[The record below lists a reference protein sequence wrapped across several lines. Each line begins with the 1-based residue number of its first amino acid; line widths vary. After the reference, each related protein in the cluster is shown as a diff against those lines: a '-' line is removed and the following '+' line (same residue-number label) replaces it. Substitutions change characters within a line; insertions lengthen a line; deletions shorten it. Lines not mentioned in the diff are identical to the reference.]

1 VILPTGFI
9 TLITDFGLADGYVG
23 AMKGVILSIAPHVSI
38 VDICHAVPAQDVHS
52 AAWIL
57 YTAYDTFPRG
67 TIHCVVVDPGVGSQ
81 RRAIALQAGAYTFV
95 APDNGLLSYVL
106 AREPLYKAVELTD
119 PRFHHHPVSHTFHG
133 RGIFA
138 PVAAHV
144 VQGVPLDELGPP
156 IDQPIVWPL
165 QHPERDSEGAL
176 VGHVIHTDR
185 FGNCITDL
193 HMRSEKAKLY
203 LINPPGEGTE
213 PLPIPR
219 CEVHIKVGG
228 CTLQGISRTYAEG
241 PSGEPLALVGS
252 SGHLE
257 IALVGGSAAQALDLR
272 VGDRVIVDPD
282 IR

>member
-1 VILPTGFI
+1 MGFI
-9 TLITDFGLADGYVG
+9 TLITDFGLDDGYVG
-23 AMKGVILSIAPHVSI
+23 AMKGVILSIAPHATI
-38 VDICHAVPAQDVHS
+38 VDISHAVPAQDVRS

-57 YTAYDTFPRG
+57 YTAYYTFPRS
-67 TIHCVVVDPGVGSQ
+67 TVHCVVVDPGVGSQ

-106 AREPLYKAVELTD
+106 AHEPLHMAVELTH

-133 RGIFA
+133 RDIFA
-138 PVAAHV
+138 PVAAHI
-144 VQGVPLDELGPP
+144 VQGTPLDELGPP
-156 IDQPIVWPL
+156 IDQPVTWPL
-165 QHPERDSEGAL
+165 RHPERDAEGAL
-176 VGHVIHTDR
+176 LGHVIHTDH

-193 HMRSEKAKLY
+193 QMRSEKDNVY
-203 LINPPGEGTE
+203 LVSPPGGGSE
-213 PLPIPR
+213 PLAIPR
-219 CEVHIKVGG
+219 CQVQIKVGG
-228 CTLQGISRTYAEG
+228 CSLQGISRTYSDG

-272 VGDRVIVDPD
+272 VGDSIIVHPD

>member
-1 VILPTGFI
+1 MGFI

-23 AMKGVILSIAPHVSI
+23 AMKGVILSIVPHATI
-38 VDICHAVPAQDVHS
+38 VDISHAVPAQDVLS

-57 YTAYDTFPRG
+57 YTAHSTFPRG
-67 TIHCVVVDPGVGSQ
+67 TVHCVVVDPGVGSQ
-81 RRAIALQAGAYTFV
+81 RRAIAVQAGAHTFV
-95 APDNGLLSYVL
+95 TPDNGLLSYVL
-106 AREPLYKAVELTD
+106 AREPLHMAVELTN

-133 RGIFA
+133 RDIFA
-138 PVAAHV
+138 PVAAHIV
-144 VQGVPLDELGPP
+144 RGVPLDELGPP
-156 IDQPIVWPL
+156 IDQPVVWPL
-165 QHPERDSEGAL
+165 QHPEQDPEGAL
-176 VGHVIHTDR
+176 VGHVLHTDH

-193 HMRSEKAKLY
+193 QIRSEKASLL

-219 CEVHIKVGG
+219 SQVQIEVGG
-228 CTLQGISRTYAEG
+228 CVLQGISRTYSDG

-257 IALVGGSAAQALDLR
+257 IALVGGSAALALDLR